1 MKSDKE
7 TSDNSVVIIKKKNIY
22 KTILIVIGIVIF
34 LYAFANY
41 IISEERTNVAIEKFK
56 ESIPK

>member
-1 MKSDKE
+1 MKSENE
-7 TSDNSVVIIKKKNIY
+7 TIDNSVVIIKKKNIY
-22 KTILIVIGIVIF
+22 KTILIVIGIIVF
-34 LYAFANY
+34 LYAFADY